1 MKHNQKNV
9 SKVEGKTM
17 KNLVKKIALSGA
29 ILAFA
34 MALFGGATYAYSAL
48 TSWQGVGD
56 ESLKR
61 TRARIDKLVDHIKTV
76 KDDHAVAQLAKEKE
90 LQNLTGQIATL
101 SVQKENLNEQ
111 LKNANGQSTKD
122 QVKIG
127 ELQSKSDNLNKTIE
141 RLKEDVKKRNTAL
154 WKLEADATKKIT
166 DLQAQ
171 VADLNEKLTKEKQHG
186 DQLAKALDDAI
197 KLEQYAENKL
207 NEATQYTGNAVDKV
221 KETEQN
227 VKP

>member
-1 MKHNQKNV
+1 
-9 SKVEGKTM
+9 M

-48 TSWQGVGD
+48 TSWQGAGD

-61 TRARIDKLVDHIKTV
+61 TRVRIDKLVDHIKTV
-76 KDDHAVAQLAKEKE
+76 KDEHAVVQLAKEKE

-141 RLKEDVKKRNTAL
+141 RLKEDVKKRNKAL
-154 WKLEADATKKIT
+154 WELEAVATKKIT

-171 VADLNEKLTKEKQHG
+171 VADLNEKLTKEKQHS
-186 DQLAKALDDAI
+186 DQLAKALDDAM

-207 NEATQYTGNAVDKV
+207 NEVTQYTGNAGDKV

>member
-1 MKHNQKNV
+1 
-9 SKVEGKTM
+9 M

>member
-1 MKHNQKNV
+1 M
-9 SKVEGKTM
+9 
-17 KNLVKKIALSGA
+17 
-29 ILAFA
+29 
-34 MALFGGATYAYSAL
+34 ATYAYSAL
-48 TSWQGVGD
+48 TSWQGAGD

-61 TRARIDKLVDHIKTV
+61 TRARIDQLVDHIKTV
-76 KDDHAVAQLAKEKE
+76 KDDHAVVQLAKEKE

-154 WKLEADATKKIT
+154 WELEVVATKKIT

-207 NEATQYTGNAVDKV
+207 NEVTQYTGNARDKV

-227 VKP
+227 FKP